1 MQTYSREQM
10 ERLAEN
16 KDNIVVTETESKNPT
31 ARHKFKNE
39 YLGMQVRTM
48 RALFEEYTKDYTGY
62 SEAELR
68 TKVLNSQDGR
78 YGSWMILA
86 GRYKYIFDVVLKKFT
101 NDEDKRKYD
110 SLLIMI
116 KGDELREKGLIKTE
130 QELQAFFKQ
139 AGLAKD
145 MYPVQDALE
154 KLNTKK

>member
-1 MQTYSREQM
+1 V
-10 ERLAEN
+10 
-16 KDNIVVTETESKNPT
+16 DD
-31 ARHKFKNE
+31 F
-39 YLGMQVRTM
+39 G
-48 RALFEEYTKDYTGY
+48 
-62 SEAELR
+62 
-68 TKVLNSQDGR
+68 
-78 YGSWMILA
+78 